1 MPDSPAS
8 SNQIDSASDS
18 FPAVE
23 HHALRERGDQE
34 IKRRKPV
41 GQRRGDGSVGGHGV
55 LAHEDFTFVG
65 DDHVAR
71 GVGWA
76 SSGRRG
82 LELQATRQ
90 SEHVREP

>member
-1 MPDSPAS
+1 M
-8 SNQIDSASDS
+8 
-18 FPAVE
+18 
-23 HHALRERGDQE
+23 
-34 IKRRKPV
+34 
-41 GQRRGDGSVGGHGV
+41 GDGSVGGHGV

-65 DDHVAR
+65 DDGVAR